1 MFMSSN
7 YPFQMRNESF
17 DLCPALDNVV
27 VSTDNVDQE
36 PRDDESDMP
45 NLSLASS
52 TQNTDKEDSSETAG
66 VVDEKVIK
74 PHIQSEQSNLNC
86 NS

>member
-7 YPFQMRNESF
+7 YTLQMRNESF
-17 DLCPALDNVV
+17 DLCPALDNV
-27 VSTDNVDQE
+27 DQG
-36 PRDDESDMP
+36 PRDDKSDMP

-74 PHIQSEQSNLNC
+74 PHIQSEQSDLNY